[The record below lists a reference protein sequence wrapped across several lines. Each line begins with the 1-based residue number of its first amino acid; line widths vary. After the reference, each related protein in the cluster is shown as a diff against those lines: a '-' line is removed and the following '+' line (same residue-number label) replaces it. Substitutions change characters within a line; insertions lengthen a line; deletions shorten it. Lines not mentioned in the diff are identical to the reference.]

1 MKYQKISKHKNE
13 IEIWSKD
20 PVIFHGSITRTPLS
34 HSEFGNYGAIKYSI
48 LGKKYWAV
56 GGKDITL
63 PISVINKLKS
73 KGELK

>member
-1 MKYQKISKHKNE
+1 MRHQQTPKHKDK

-20 PVIFHGSITRTPLS
+20 PVIFHGRITRTPLAS
-34 HSEFGNYGAIKYSI
+34 SEFGNYGAVKYNI

-56 GGKDITL
+56 GSDITL

-73 KGELK
+73 RGELS